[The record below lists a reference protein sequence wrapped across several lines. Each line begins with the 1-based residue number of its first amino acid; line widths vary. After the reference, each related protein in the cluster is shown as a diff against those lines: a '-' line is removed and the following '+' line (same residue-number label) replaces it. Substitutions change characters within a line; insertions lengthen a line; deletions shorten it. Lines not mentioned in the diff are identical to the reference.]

1 MSVFDTDSR
10 LAFTSGIIAIVALM
24 FAVLALLAGTLLA
37 PLSILSFLFV
47 VGAPALV
54 AAAAWLGY
62 QIYEFVNSSYALD
75 RNAFVIRWGGTREI
89 VPMGDVQRVIAG
101 SELANGLRF
110 ARVPL
115 PGWWI
120 GEGSHPALG
129 NIRFYATAPLDEQ
142 IIIVTPEQSY
152 AVSPFDDEAFLEAFR
167 MRLEMRPTQNVTH
180 TRLLPAYMTSDLW
193 RDGVAQVLLILA
205 FALNLGLFGLSAAR
219 YPAAPAQLAL
229 HFDATGAADRF
240 GNKPQLFALPVI
252 ALILLLISAGLGFVL
267 YRRGEKLAA
276 FMLWGG
282 SAVIQV
288 LMFIATIT
296 IGFTLPS

>member
-1 MSVFDTDSR
+1 MSVFESDSR
-10 LAFTSGIIAIVALM
+10 LAFTSGIVAIVALV
-24 FAVLALLAGTLLA
+24 FAGLALLAGTFLT
-37 PLSILSFLFV
+37 PLSFLSFLFM
-47 VGAPALV
+47 VGALALF
-54 AAAAWLGY
+54 AAAARLGY
-62 QIYEFVNSSYALD
+62 QLYQMVHTSYALD

-101 SELANGLRF
+101 SELAGELRF

-115 PGWWI
+115 PGWWV

-129 NIRFYATAPLDEQ
+129 QIRFYATAPLDDQ

-152 AVSPFDDEAFLEAFR
+152 AVSPYDDEAFLEAFR
-167 MRLEMRPTQNVTH
+167 MRLEMRPTQNITH
-180 TRLLPAYMTSDLW
+180 ARLLPAYTASDLW
-193 RDGVAQVLLILA
+193 HDRVAQVLLILA
-205 FALNLGLFGLSAAR
+205 VALNLGIFGLSAAR

-229 HFDATGAADRF
+229 HFDATGAADRI

-252 ALILLLISAGLGFVL
+252 AFILLLISAVMGFVL

-282 SAVIQV
+282 SAIIQA
-288 LMFIATIT
+288 LMLVATVT